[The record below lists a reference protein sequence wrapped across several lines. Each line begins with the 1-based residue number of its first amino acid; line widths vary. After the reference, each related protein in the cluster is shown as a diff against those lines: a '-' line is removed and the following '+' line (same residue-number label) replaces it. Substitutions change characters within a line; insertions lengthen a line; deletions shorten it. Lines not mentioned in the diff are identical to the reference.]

1 MADSTTS
8 FWKSTALSL
17 LLALVGVYVLYDWYD
32 GTLQERLAHKETYIA
47 QTVSWIKAGETRTLQ
62 PEDGQDA
69 IRSAILTLEGR
80 YRQTQAELKQQLD
93 AVTAT
98 KTNLERQLA
107 ALKTESASD
116 LAAVQEQL
124 AQAQG
129 SLERLNIA
137 RTELEAM
144 YREAKAQA
152 VDAKL
157 SLDQLRQT
165 IVDTTAEHQSRI
177 TELEHHLNERVTL
190 ARTTPLDSEM
200 LRLAQAAGILPPNEA
215 VAADQQALTDQLA
228 EVQLRLE
235 TVQTELD
242 TARTDTLTAQNQR
255 TELEQQLAQAQAD
268 AARAQTQI
276 AEDVATAKTAA
287 AEAQVQIFELQQQL
301 ADAQAALTQA
311 QAQVATASDE
321 LAENERQR
329 LRQQAIFDE
338 QAQQLAALR
347 QEIAAVPQERE
358 QVLQKHQ
365 DELQAL
371 TATLEATQQKLAAVE
386 RDLQAAQAAA
396 SAAPASEATATV
408 AAPAESTAMS
418 AQLAALTAE
427 RDQAV
432 ATAQTVR
439 SEAEQAVNKVRALY
453 AGFAALGATYTP
465 RGLLLRLK
473 EDELRFPAGRAT
485 LPAGELPTLAQLA
498 TLLLEQPTL
507 TARIEGHT
515 DRSGGEDLNKT
526 LSLQRAEAVKQ
537 ALLARGVAA
546 ERVTTEGIGAARPIA
561 DNANATGRS
570 QNRRVEVYVS
580 E

>member
-80 YRQTQAELKQQLD
+80 HRQAQAELKQQLD
-93 AVTAT
+93 TLTAT
-98 KTNLERQLA
+98 KTDLERQLA

-116 LAAVQEQL
+116 LAAVQQQL

-200 LRLAQAAGILPPNEA
+200 LRLAQAAGVLPPNEA

-268 AARAQTQI
+268 AARAQTQTV
-276 AEDVATAKTAA
+276 EDVATAKTAA

-311 QAQVATASDE
+311 QAQVTTASDE

-365 DELQAL
+365 DELQTL

-396 SAAPASEATATV
+396 SAAPAVETTAAV
-408 AAPAESTAMS
+408 AAEPTAMT

-432 ATAQTVR
+432 AAAQTVR
-439 SEAEQAVNKVRALY
+439 TEAEQAVSKVRALY

-473 EDELRFPAGRAT
+473 EDELRFPPGQAR
-485 LPAGELPTLAQLA
+485 LPSGELPTVTQLA

-515 DRSGGEDLNKT
+515 DRSGSEDLNKT

-561 DNANATGRS
+561 DNANPNGRS
-570 QNRRVEVYVS
+570 QNRRVEVYVA